1 VDIPADVKDALKKF
15 RFKKSTSNSAISG
28 MFPHLRLR
36 LSWWV
41 VKIVKAKLVMQ
52 IDESLDDMSI
62 EEIAEGMRPTVLHG
76 GDWQVELP
84 ENAPRYVVLS
94 YEMVSH
100 TLSWGG
106 VWEADDRNTP
116 MDESQTRSYWLI
128 GISTPQSWPQT
139 LIIRAPSSSP
149 TDLMTLHASM
159 LSNFQQVVEVS
170 KVRKLIQWV
179 KEGLINRY

>member
-1 VDIPADVKDALKKF
+1 MDSKDCQSEAGHADWWEPGWYVNRRDCW
-15 RFKKSTSNSAISG
+15 G
-28 MFPHLRLR
+28 YVPHYITWGRL
-36 LSWWV
+36 
-41 VKIVKAKLVMQ
+41 
-52 IDESLDDMSI
+52 
-62 EEIAEGMRPTVLHG
+62 IA
-76 GDWQVELP
+76 ELP

-100 TLSWGG
+100 TLSWDG

-116 MDESQTRSYWLI
+116 MDGSQTRSYWSI
-128 GISTPQSWPQT
+128 GTFLPSFVSQT
-139 LIIRAPSSSP
+139 LTIRAPSSSP

-179 KEGLINRY
+179 KEELTNRYWRSEMGRRDWLQRLSTIGCYSISCISCHA